1 MEETMEDKTWNELYL
16 AFETHS
22 VEGIKKCF
30 AKGMS
35 PNERRNGNP
44 IFYEFLSYY
53 MRSPQFKECVK
64 MFVDG
69 GLDFEDQLFLSVL
82 LNDAETLERL
92 LKADPSLMNKR
103 YSFRSSFIPMEQV
116 SLLHICAEF
125 NHVDCAMVLIDKG
138 ADVNATTG
146 VDEYGFGG
154 QTPVFHCVNQNMN
167 QSKEMLDFLLA
178 HDADLLFTVKG
189 LIWGKSY
196 EWETLIPAVNPISYA
211 MMGLL
216 PQMHRKQTT
225 ISDIVSKLLKAA
237 YGIDYVPAN
246 VPNKYLIA

>member
-1 MEETMEDKTWNELYL
+1 MEDKIWNELYL

-22 VEGIKKCF
+22 VKGIKKCF
-30 AKGMS
+30 AQGIS
-35 PNERRNGNP
+35 PNEHRDNNH

-64 MFVDG
+64 AFVDG
-69 GLDFEDQLFLSVL
+69 GLDFEDKLLLSVL
-82 LNDAETLERL
+82 LNDAETLKIL
-92 LKADPSLMNKR
+92 LVNDLSLISKR
-103 YSFRSSFIPMEQV
+103 YSFRSSFIPMEGV

-125 NHVDCAMVLIDKG
+125 NHVDCAKVLIDKA
-138 ADVNATTG
+138 ADINATAG

-178 HDADLLFTVKG
+178 HDVDLTFTVKG

-196 EWETLIPAVNPISYA
+196 EWETLLPAVNPISFA
-211 MMGLL
+211 MMGLI
-216 PQMHRKQTT
+216 PQMHRNETT
-225 ISDIVSKLLKAA
+225 TAHIVSKLLKAA
-237 YGIDYVPAN
+237 YGINYFPAN
-246 VPNKYLIA
+246 VPNKYLQM

>member
-1 MEETMEDKTWNELYL
+1 MEDKIWDELYL
-16 AFETHS
+16 AFENHS

-30 AKGMS
+30 AQGIS
-35 PNERRNGNP
+35 PNEHRDNNP

-64 MFVDG
+64 VFVDG
-69 GLDFEDQLFLSVL
+69 GLDFEDKIFLSVL
-82 LNDAETLERL
+82 LNDHKKLEFL
-92 LKADPSLMNKR
+92 LENDLSLINKR

-125 NHVDCAMVLIDKG
+125 NHVDCAQVLTGKG
-138 ADVNATTG
+138 ADINATAG

-178 HDADLLFTVKG
+178 HDADLMFTVKG
-189 LIWGKSY
+189 LVWGKSY
-196 EWETLIPAVNPISYA
+196 EWETLLPAVNPISFA

-216 PQMHRKQTT
+216 PQMHRNEITT
-225 ISDIVSKLLKAA
+225 SHIVIKLLKAA

-246 VPNKYLIA
+246 VPNKYLRM